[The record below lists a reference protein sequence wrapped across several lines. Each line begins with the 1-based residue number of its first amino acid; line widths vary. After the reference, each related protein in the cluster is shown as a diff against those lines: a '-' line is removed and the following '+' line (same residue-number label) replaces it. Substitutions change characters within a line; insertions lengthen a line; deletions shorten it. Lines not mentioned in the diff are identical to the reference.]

1 MHTAHAIV
9 GHAVL
14 IPILFVALAAALYAA
29 WRLGGEGRGGRLSD
43 PLDVNLVRRWNA
55 QTH

>member
-14 IPILFVALAAALYAA
+14 IPILFAMLGAAFYAA
-29 WRLGGEGRGGRLSD
+29 WHLDRKGRGGLSD
-43 PLDVNLVRRWNA
+43 PLDADLVRRWNA

>member
-14 IPILFVALAAALYAA
+14 VPLVFLSLSAVVAAALRAKGA
-29 WRLGGEGRGGRLSD
+29 GSGHLGD
-43 PLDVNLVRRWNA
+43 PLDADLVRRWNERRV
-55 QTH
+55 

>member
-14 IPILFVALAAALYAA
+14 IPIVLAALAATFLAA
-29 WRLGGEGRGGRLSD
+29 WHLETKGRGSRLGD
-43 PLDVNLVRRWNA
+43 PLDAELVRRWNA
-55 QTH
+55 QTR